1 MVSTVTTPRLLFSA
15 RVGCLCVDC
24 RTVDCLGRLRLP
36 PTGGSLAEE
45 RRLLAAPGGAAS
57 APGIW
62 LGTQPA
68 SPLSL
73 AAVEAGSDG
82 TETASSGAGDSGTV
96 TAGPG
101 PRCHLGERRRASGQG
116 RSAAA
121 GAAVRAG
128 KDMVAHAPCL
138 PERLAGAMEKAGL
151 WPPAQ
156 RKTDNGKRP
165 ARCRDWPFSSGRGR
179 PPPIWRG

>member
-24 RTVDCLGRLRLP
+24 RTLDCPGRLRLP

-121 GAAVRAG
+121 GAAALS
-128 KDMVAHAPCL
+128 AAA
-138 PERLAGAMEKAGL
+138 AGAEGTGAGSGDGVRGL
-151 WPPAQ
+151 PAEVV
-156 RKTDNGKRP
+156 
-165 ARCRDWPFSSGRGR
+165 F
-179 PPPIWRG
+179 IV